1 LAQKV
6 DVLDLGLTRAYAA
19 WLAGKESGFEHLR
32 KALVWLSPQRR
43 LERMEDRFS
52 ALMSRLQGAGL
63 DHYFDRAEQ
72 GARAAEGLSRAFG
85 THRLDGLAR
94 ETAGLA
100 HRLDRAFGPGS
111 VDGLAGAVDG
121 LGRRLDKSGRGAAD
135 GAAQRLAVL
144 ETALRGL
151 DPEGPLERGYA
162 LVRVAGTGEFLRD
175 PRRVTKGEALDI
187 TVRDGRVAATV
198 TDTRPNEE

>member
-1 LAQKV
+1 
-6 DVLDLGLTRAYAA
+6 
-19 WLAGKESGFEHLR
+19 
-32 KALVWLSPQRR
+32 
-43 LERMEDRFS
+43 M
-52 ALMSRLQGAGL
+52 
-63 DHYFDRAEQ
+63 
-72 GARAAEGLSRAFG
+72 RAAEGLSRAFG
-85 THRLDGLAR
+85 TQRLDGLAR
-94 ETAGLA
+94 EAAGLA
-100 HRLDRAFGPGS
+100 HRLDRAFGPRS
-111 VDGLAGAVDG
+111 VDGLIGAVDG
-121 LGRRLDKSGRGAAD
+121 LGRRLDKSGRGSAD